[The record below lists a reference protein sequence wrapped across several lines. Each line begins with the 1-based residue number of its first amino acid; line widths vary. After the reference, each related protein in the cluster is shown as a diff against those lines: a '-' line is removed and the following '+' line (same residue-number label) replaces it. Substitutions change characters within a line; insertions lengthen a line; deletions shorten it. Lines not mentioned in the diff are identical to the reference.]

1 MNKEILSIALA
12 FGCIAANAT
21 SNNYDLLGRKGSK
34 MNSPMVYKNVDYSKT
49 KKNDQQN
56 LGSSLENRSLAKMS
70 SGIKSNAKA
79 IVGKFG
85 PNGYGFSA
93 CSKSCVGS
101 GKSGL
106 SVSWGTEKNVLNY
119 LNKANQHF
127 INVVHQEK
135 NRLSPDFNYVTAG
148 PTRSNLSGYT
158 MTETPYNFNVPQSN
172 AYANF
177 NVVNFYV
184 ARFIESKTNVGAYV
198 AGNAVPVRLNKEND
212 TYAPFILSDNIPM
225 NNYGRAPDNEMYVSR
240 MFRLMHLFSD
250 QSSVFAAKTRP
261 SNPAGENPQIY
272 VGLHGENVGSSNSW
286 YATKAK
292 DLDNYIYRNRT
303 VEVVAAGN
311 TGKLSPEGYAANAI
325 TVGARNI
332 VSDVAA
338 SYQEATFTNGA
349 SYKKPE
355 IYNYTNFYVND
366 YKRVYSYP
374 GKQDK
379 TFLPYYEGSE
389 SAAAI
394 TAGMLSN
401 MLSVNEFYKWHPEV
415 VKAVLVNSLYN
426 PSNSNP
432 LDEPLIYSNLVFN
445 QADSENQHYSYY
457 FIGDVNSLMGDFYN
471 SSPHQQFAYSMDKK
485 KIRLFI
491 MKSLLKDGNIT
502 PSGFSIAIS
511 WLNSGSDITKRHQL
525 PQIFE
530 IDLYCTDGN
539 GKLTLNTSTTDSQE
553 AKDRNTSYRQ
563 TYAYFDQCQ
572 NASSLMADI
581 VLDEDYEDAENYGQ
595 IVLGVDIQPI
605 R

>member
-49 KKNDQQN
+49 KKNDQQK

-70 SGIKSNAKA
+70 SGIKSSTKA

-93 CSKSCVGS
+93 CSQSCIGS
-101 GKSGL
+101 GRGGM
-106 SVSWGTEKNVLNY
+106 SVSWGTETNVLNY

-135 NRLSPDFNYVTAG
+135 SRLSPDFNYVTAG

-172 AYANF
+172 AY
-177 NVVNFYV
+177 VVFDSVFKYLG
-184 ARFIESKTNVGAYV
+184 REIKSKTNVGVYV
-198 AGNAVPVRLNKEND
+198 SGNAVPVRLNKED
-212 TYAPFILSDNIPM
+212 DLYAPFILSNNTSM
-225 NNYGRAPDNEMYVSR
+225 NNYGRTPDNEMYVSR
-240 MFRLMHLFSD
+240 MFRLTHLFSD

-272 VGLHGENVGSSNSW
+272 VGLHGENVNSSNSW

-292 DLDNYIYRNRT
+292 DLDNYIYWNRT

-325 TVGARNI
+325 TVGARNAK
-332 VSDVAA
+332 SNVAA
-338 SYQEATFTNGA
+338 SYVGATYTNGA
-349 SYKKPE
+349 PYNKPE

-374 GKQDK
+374 GKNDT
-379 TFLPYYEGSE
+379 TFYPYYKGSE
-389 SAAAI
+389 ASAAI
-394 TAGMLSN
+394 TAGIVSN
-401 MLSVNEFYKWHPEV
+401 MLSYNEFYKWHPEV
-415 VKAVLVNSLYN
+415 VKAVMVNTMYN
-426 PSNSNP
+426 PSDRRPIDYPRN
-432 LDEPLIYSNLVFN
+432 YSDLVFDQTN
-445 QADSENQHYSYY
+445 SKNRHYSYY
-457 FIGDVNSLMGDFYN
+457 FIGDVNSLMGNFHN
-471 SSPHQQFAYSMDKK
+471 SSPNQQYAYSIDKK
-485 KIRLFI
+485 KIRMHI
-491 MKSLLKDGNIT
+491 MKSQLIGN

-511 WLNSGSDITKRHQL
+511 WLNSGSDIIKRHQL

-539 GKLTLNTSTTDSQE
+539 SKLTYNTSTTDSQE

-563 TYAYFDQCQ
+563 TYAYFNECQ

-605 R
+605 P

>member
-1 MNKEILSIALA
+1 MRKEYLVLLA
-12 FGCIAANAT
+12 AGCVAANAA
-21 SNNYDLLGRKGSK
+21 NVNYDLLGRKGSK
-34 MNSPMVYKNVDYSKT
+34 MNSPMVYKNVDYSKVQ
-49 KKNDQQN
+49 KNEEQKV
-56 LGSSLENRSLAKMS
+56 GSSLVTKALAKQA
-70 SGIKSNAKA
+70 SGIKSGAKA

-93 CSKSCVGS
+93 CSQNCVGS

-106 SVSWGTEKNVLNY
+106 NVAWGTETNVLNY
-119 LNKANQHF
+119 LNEANQHF
-127 INVVHQEK
+127 INVVSQEK
-135 NRLSPDFNYVTAG
+135 NRLSSDFNYVTAG

-172 AYANF
+172 AYATF
-177 NVVNFYV
+177 NDVNGYLGRV
-184 ARFIESKTNVGAYV
+184 IKSKTNVGVYV
-198 AGNAVPVRLNKEND
+198 SGNAVPVRLNKEND
-212 TYAPFILSDNIPM
+212 TYAPFILSDNVPM
-225 NNYGRAPDNEMYVSR
+225 SSYGRTPDNEMYVSR
-240 MFRLMHLFSD
+240 MFRLTHLFSD

-272 VGLHGENVGSSNSW
+272 VGLHGDKAGSSNSY
-286 YATKAK
+286 YATQAK

-303 VEVVAAGN
+303 VEIVAAGN
-311 TGKLSPEGYAANAI
+311 HSSGLLSPEGYAANAI
-325 TVGARNI
+325 TVGARN
-332 VSDVAA
+332 VKNNVATG
-338 SYQEATFTNGA
+338 YQEATYTSGSPYN
-349 SYKKPE
+349 KPE

-366 YKRVYSYP
+366 YKRAYSYP

-389 SAAAI
+389 AAAAI
-394 TAGMLSN
+394 TAGMVSN
-401 MLSVNEFYKWHPEV
+401 MVSYNEFYKWHPEV
-415 VKAVLVNSLYN
+415 VKAVMVNAMYN
-426 PSNSNP
+426 RSNSRPDYP
-432 LDEPLIYSNLVFN
+432 LNYNDLVFDQTN
-445 QADSENQHYSYY
+445 SQNKHYSYY

-485 KIRLFI
+485 KIRMHI
-491 MKSLLKDGNIT
+491 VKSQLKGN

-511 WLNSGSDITKRHQL
+511 WLNSGSDIIKRHQL

-539 GKLTLNTSTTDSQE
+539 SKLTLNTSTTYEPVSVP
-553 AKDRNTSYRQ
+553 RNTPYRQ
-563 TYAYFDQCQ
+563 TSAYFNQCQ